1 MNSRGFVRLLETRSR
16 AKDDVKKT
24 ILLVEKVRRWEKKW
38 VELGLANSLR
48 VYKWVPVRE
57 EPEEEREEEPQAQ
70 PVEPQD
76 EDSMASANG
85 VADNFRQG
93 LLEMDED
100 SSNSWGLFQNQPAPK
115 TVPED
120 TFQPS
125 SENFTTPL
133 EEMPDNILDSE
144 EVNTQ
149 LQAQEGSNEMSV
161 PFASG
166 DGEVEGEGDK
176 CDPSLTVGGYDQE
189 ADPLWLPPGGLED
202 EGKLESASLGPKD
215 GTNEGNVPTTALS
228 KEVSPFECGTFRLNA
243 ALFIIYS

>member
-1 MNSRGFVRLLETRSR
+1 MS
-16 AKDDVKKT
+16 ADVCLPFTASSSPT
-24 ILLVEKVRRWEKKW
+24 I
-38 VELGLANSLR
+38 
-48 VYKWVPVRE
+48 
-57 EPEEEREEEPQAQ
+57 
-70 PVEPQD
+70 
-76 EDSMASANG
+76 G